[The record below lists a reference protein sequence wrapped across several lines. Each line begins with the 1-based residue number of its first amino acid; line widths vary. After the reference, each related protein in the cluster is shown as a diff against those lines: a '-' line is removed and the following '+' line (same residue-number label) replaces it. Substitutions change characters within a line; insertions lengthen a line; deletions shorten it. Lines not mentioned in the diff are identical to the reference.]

1 MATQGRMSGSCTQ
14 QQDETKLLRL
24 ENEFYRTCL
33 LVYHSGTELKAI
45 RMRIAQELLDIE
57 AQHRREMESSF
68 SEKIVELEV
77 SLGMLV
83 LAILEVCFGVH

>member
-1 MATQGRMSGSCTQ
+1 MATQGKRAGNTQ
-14 QQDETKLLRL
+14 QQQDDLKLLRL

-33 LVYHSGTELKAI
+33 LVYQSGVELKAI
-45 RMRIAQELLDIE
+45 RTRIAQELLDIE

-77 SLGMLV
+77 SLCV
-83 LAILEVCFGVH
+83 LSIRD